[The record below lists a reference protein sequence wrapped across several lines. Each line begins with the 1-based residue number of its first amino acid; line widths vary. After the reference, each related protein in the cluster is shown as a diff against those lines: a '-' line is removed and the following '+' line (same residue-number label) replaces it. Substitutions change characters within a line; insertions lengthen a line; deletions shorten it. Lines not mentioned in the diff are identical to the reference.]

1 MISHKI
7 LKKMAVV
14 TVVVTKKYLIIQ
26 SLCLVFYF
34 YSSDV
39 NTDYEVL
46 LDKIST
52 LQEEKWSMQQKL
64 QMLEHSSAAMADD
77 LMKKSNLITFYCME
91 GKQRQGTVR
100 ET

>member
-1 MISHKI
+1 MLWPKNVSTQI
-7 LKKMAVV
+7 LF
-14 TVVVTKKYLIIQ
+14 YL
-26 SLCLVFYF
+26 
-34 YSSDV
+34 YSSNV
-39 NTDYEVL
+39 NTDYDVL
-46 LDKIST
+46 LDKISN

-100 ET
+100 AT